1 MANKGNNKTKMRPG
15 RRRIK
20 SAGFKKKKV
29 ITRRRKVKNAA
40 GFCKTTGPDFV
51 PSHITRR
58 HTGRN
63 VRKLRRMAEHP
74 QPLKAV

>member
-1 MANKGNNKTKMRPG
+1 MANKGKNKTRMRPG
-15 RRRIK
+15 RRRVK

-29 ITRRRKVKNAA
+29 ISVRRKLKRKGVS
-40 GFCKTTGPDFV
+40 CKTTLPDFI
-51 PSHITRR
+51 PSHITKR

-63 VRKLRRMAEHP
+63 IRKLKRMAENP

>member
-1 MANKGNNKTKMRPG
+1 MANKGKNKTKMRPG
-15 RRRIK
+15 RRKIK

-29 ITRRRKVKNAA
+29 ISNRRKMRKGSGLCKLHEEGWLPGHVVK
-40 GFCKTTGPDFV
+40 
-51 PSHITRR
+51 R

-63 VRKLRRMAEHP
+63 IRKLKRMAEHP

>member
-1 MANKGNNKTKMRPG
+1 MANKGNNKTRMRPG
-15 RRRIK
+15 RSRVK

-29 ITRRRKVKNAA
+29 ISRRKKVTNAA

-51 PSHITRR
+51 PSHTTRR

-63 VRKLRRMAEHP
+63 IRRMKRMAENP

>member
-1 MANKGNNKTKMRPG
+1 MANKGNNKTRMRPG
-15 RRRIK
+15 RRRVK

-29 ITRRRKVKNAA
+29 ISLRKKVRNAA

-63 VRKLRRMAEHP
+63 IRSLKRMAGNP